1 MVGSLS
7 ESAHAKYGQLLGPYL
22 LDPANLFVI
31 SSDFCHWGDRFGFTH
46 YDHTHKVFADSIEA
60 LDRQGMQL
68 IEAQHAAGYASYLG
82 QCHNTIFGRH
92 PIAVLLHALDAIKA
106 KATHTCKFVQYAQSN
121 RVQQPKDSSVSYA
134 SAVISIA
141 E

>member
-46 YDHTHKVFADSIEA
+46 YDHTHKVIADSIEA
-60 LDRQGMQL
+60 LGRQGMQL
-68 IEAQHAAGYASYLG
+68 IEAQDAAGFTSYLG
-82 QCHNTIFGRH
+82 QCHNIVCGRQ
-92 PIAVLLHALDAIKA
+92 PIAVLLRALDTIKA
-106 KATHTCKFVQYAQSN
+106 KATHTCKFV
-121 RVQQPKDSSVSYA
+121 
-134 SAVISIA
+134 
-141 E
+141 